1 MGARYGMMGAE
12 KSGGGNG
19 MSGKK
24 LFLVGL
30 LCVALVAL
38 ILLALT
44 SAYIAVS
51 YRWLLVPLGVWAAA
65 MLVFHFRKKDG

>member
-1 MGARYGMMGAE
+1 MVARYGMIGAE
-12 KSGGGNG
+12 KSGGRERDV
-19 MSGKK
+19 GKEA
-24 LFLVGL
+24 VPRRL

-51 YRWLLVPLGVWAAA
+51 YRWLLVPLGAWAAA

>member
-1 MGARYGMMGAE
+1 
-12 KSGGGNG
+12 

-65 MLVFHFRKKDG
+65 MLVFHFRKKDGCLKDFPGSRMCISCIPTI

>member
-1 MGARYGMMGAE
+1 
-12 KSGGGNG
+12 
-19 MSGKK
+19 MSGQK

>member
-1 MGARYGMMGAE
+1 
-12 KSGGGNG
+12 

-51 YRWLLVPLGVWAAA
+51 YRWLLVPLGAWAAA
-65 MLVFHFRKKDG
+65 MLVLHFRNKDG

>member
-1 MGARYGMMGAE
+1 
-12 KSGGGNG
+12 

-51 YRWLLVPLGVWAAA
+51 YRWLLVPLGAWAAA
-65 MLVFHFRKKDG
+65 MLVLHFRKMDG